1 MRTADKMAATR
12 ENCTALA
19 PAVPKLSLHLSVAQ
33 LQLLVFWKKC
43 IKRILT
49 YNLNLEYLKIRICW
63 GGGAKFDLPPP
74 LEFPC
79 LMSKYAKWYII
90 GKLLCSTFRI
100 CKKMQICKIWNFLE
114 YPFNKMFAKNVQK
127 RIKYT
132 SLKSPSPCHS
142 KYAKKFANY

>member
-63 GGGAKFDLPPP
+63 GGGGKIWPSPPSNSHVWCPNMPNDTSLESSYALLLESAKKCKFAKFEIFWNIHLIK
-74 LEFPC
+74 C
-79 LMSKYAKWYII
+79 LQKMSKK
-90 GKLLCSTFRI
+90 G
-100 CKKMQICKIWNFLE
+100 
-114 YPFNKMFAKNVQK
+114 
-127 RIKYT
+127 
-132 SLKSPSPCHS
+132 
-142 KYAKKFANY
+142 